1 MMELNIQIDLIF
13 FSLIYGIIFSLFLDL
28 NYKLLHHK
36 NIIIKYIATI
46 ICTIVGVITY
56 FYGIQKIC
64 YGIFHIYSLILIII
78 GFIVPN
84 LIFKVIEKLKHK

>member
-1 MMELNIQIDLIF
+1 MKLNLQINLIF

-36 NIIIKYIATI
+36 NIIIKYISTI
-46 ICTIVGVITY
+46 ICTSISVISY

-64 YGIFHIYSLILIII
+64 YGILHIYSIILIII
-78 GFIVPN
+78 GFVIPN
-84 LIFKVIEKLKHK
+84 LIFKVIEKLKNK

>member
-1 MMELNIQIDLIF
+1 MIELNIQIDLIF
-13 FSLIYGIIFSLFLDL
+13 FSIIYGIIFSLFLDL

-36 NIIIKYIATI
+36 NIFIKYISTI
-46 ICTIVGVITY
+46 IFTAIGIITY

-78 GFIVPN
+78 GFIIPN
-84 LIFKVIEKLKHK
+84 LIFKVIEKLKNK

>member
-1 MMELNIQIDLIF
+1 MKLNLQINLIF

-36 NIIIKYIATI
+36 NIIIKYISTILCTI
-46 ICTIVGVITY
+46 ISVISY

-64 YGIFHIYSLILIII
+64 YGILHIYSIILIII
-78 GFIVPN
+78 GFIIPN
-84 LIFKVIEKLKHK
+84 LIFKVIEKLKNK